1 MFKGS
6 AHQKT
11 TVLGGRAF
19 LYVEEILWP
28 GEELWDEGLLV
39 FDPSQQQVLS
49 TVDLEDHNL

>member
-1 MFKGS
+1 MGS